1 MSAVHSTLKEKT
13 YSLKAKLEGHCGA
26 ILRLQAT
33 DDGRLLAS
41 GGTDGTKVWDV
52 GSLRELEAPG
62 WSELRGATTALV
74 CVLRHGAWVPAS
86 QGHTVFEQISCNE
99 LYKPDDKPAEVTGL
113 AFDAPTN
120 RLAVCHRGG
129 VVQLYTVNKAMA
141 INSVYSFEVK
151 KFVPRAVAF
160 GQMDGDERLV
170 LLFGLTGGHIHKF
183 KGNKGTLVGDAW
195 SVGMNIGDV
204 AIDHKKGVL
213 CMDDPSYGPNLVR
226 LDDCVPLKAF
236 RNQVTK
242 SRRVRNVA
250 FGPDCMTIIT
260 GSDNGVVNIFD
271 RRSGKVVEKLRLH
284 SHEWVQTVT
293 AAECGG
299 VSMIFAA
306 KSRDMGTS
314 NEIFVWAKKNKKTR
328 FGTGSFI
335 CAVLL
340 FIQLVFVV
348 GVVVVA
354 YEVTRGPRFAFFR

>member
-74 CVLRHGAWVPAS
+74 WVKRDDDLSEALFYGTEHGFLVCWKEAKRDVRPS
-86 QGHTVFEQISCNE
+86 
-99 LYKPDDKPAEVTGL
+99 AEVTGL

-129 VVQLYTVNKAMA
+129 VVQLYTVNKAMT

-236 RNQVTK
+236 RNRVTK

-250 FGPDCMTIIT
+250 FGPECMTIIT

-293 AAECGG
+293 
-299 VSMIFAA
+299 VSFLL
-306 KSRDMGTS
+306 
-314 NEIFVWAKKNKKTR
+314 
-328 FGTGSFI
+328 
-335 CAVLL
+335 LL
-340 FIQLVFVV
+340 FEI
-348 GVVVVA
+348 
-354 YEVTRGPRFAFFR
+354 EH